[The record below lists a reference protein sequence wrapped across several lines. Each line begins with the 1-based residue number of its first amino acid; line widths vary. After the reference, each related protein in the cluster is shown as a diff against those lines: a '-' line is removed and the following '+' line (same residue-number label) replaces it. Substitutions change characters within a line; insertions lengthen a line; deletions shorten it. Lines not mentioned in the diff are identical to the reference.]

1 MTCSASSSSRLHPDL
16 KVVGGYASDYVC
28 MVAYVSEY
36 ICVVMR
42 LITCV
47 WLCVWTHVCGYAS
60 EHMCVVMR
68 LDTCVWL
75 CVWIKVIVKSKG

>member
-47 WLCVWTHVCGYAS
+47 WLCV
-60 EHMCVVMR
+60 
-68 LDTCVWL
+68 
-75 CVWIKVIVKSKG
+75 